1 MQVICAIPSATIC
14 NQIPAKI
21 ISSTKLNDHM
31 IPIWELSQFSVHI
44 GDSTT
49 HPNPGPGCPSHDR
62 FWGPCYTSC
71 FGLSPPSSTCYFSAQ
86 ESSPF
91 PGGTAAVLPHLEGR
105 RRRQLLL
112 RLRIRVGMRKEKEGG
127 TSCRPHRNRVMIVVE
142 KRHDHLFR
150 RSSPSSA
157 AAMLKPHLLVVTHHP
172 IRKPLRRRP
181 LPQIYPHLPSRRSS
195 LIQILNLLV
204 DLLQFLV
211 NQPGEIVEVRE
222 DQAVQPFPRQA
233 LEHHLGYLLLPV
245 LLVLLLQL
253 LARLGDPLPDKPL
266 LVHHLLALLHL
277 RHPLELRHH
286 PLRPRRAWPHLRLV
300 LVRAVNYRACL
311 DPAQRAQ
318 LAHLLHQ
325 PLLPLLQR
333 RLSS

>member
-1 MQVICAIPSATIC
+1 
-14 NQIPAKI
+14 
-21 ISSTKLNDHM
+21 
-31 IPIWELSQFSVHI
+31 
-44 GDSTT
+44 
-49 HPNPGPGCPSHDR
+49 
-62 FWGPCYTSC
+62 
-71 FGLSPPSSTCYFSAQ
+71 
-86 ESSPF
+86 
-91 PGGTAAVLPHLEGR
+91 
-105 RRRQLLL
+105 
-112 RLRIRVGMRKEKEGG
+112 
-127 TSCRPHRNRVMIVVE
+127 
-142 KRHDHLFR
+142 
-150 RSSPSSA
+150 
-157 AAMLKPHLLVVTHHP
+157 MLKPHLLVVTHHP

-181 LPQIYPHLPSRRSS
+181 LPQIYPHLPSRSS

-253 LARLGDPLPDKPL
+253 LARLGDPLTDKPL

-286 PLRPRRAWPHLRLV
+286 PLRPRRARPHLRLV
-300 LVRAVNYRACL
+300 LVRAVNYRAGV

-325 PLLPLLQR
+325 PFLPLLQC
-333 RLSS
+333 RLSSRVVGDEGQLHLLPHMEVILEQIFGENVTGKRREPSMQDDEKFTVTARVGEQSDNERKWGIRTVYLIVMKILNPLLGQRFSTLDEGVGYYKEYAHFVGFDSEQHS